1 MVRIRAL
8 VLPGLALLALA
19 ASAAPAP
26 GQSARERERE
36 RARRERERERER
48 DEADRDADRDDET
61 RVDTTVAFDR
71 RGVVDLSLVAG
82 EIVVSGWDR
91 TEVRVRAHSEYGILR
106 FEASSMRV
114 GLTTRATRGRLGDT
128 RYEVT
133 VPTGTRVLMRSTSAD
148 LTATG
153 VRGEIEASS
162 TSGDIEVS
170 DAVQRVTLETVSGD
184 IQASSLSGEVRA
196 KSVSGDLVLDGV
208 EGDVDVETVSGEISI
223 PSARTKFLRAETVS
237 GEISYDGAV
246 EPDGR
251 YSLHSH
257 SGDVRLAMPAGVGAR
272 LTLGTFSGSIDSE
285 FPITLQPGERHGS
298 PRRFEFTVERGGA
311 SVSLETFSGNITLER
326 SRARATNRDR

>member
-1 MVRIRAL
+1 MTMARIRSL
-8 VLPGLALLALA
+8 ILPGFALLTLA

-48 DEADRDADRDDET
+48 DEAVGRDDET
-61 RVDTTVAFDR
+61 RVDTTVTFDR

-114 GLTTRATRGRLGDT
+114 GLTARSTRGRLGDT

-184 IQASSLSGEVRA
+184 IQTSNLSGEVRA

-326 SRARATNRDR
+326 SRARATNKDR